1 MLFINPKF
9 ISIDQSSV
17 IVPKIIGLKFC
28 GKSLDEEGG
37 KGGGGE
43 LIKVWFDDWESVWAV
58 KPKPY
63 ITKFG
68 SVRQI
73 IPFPMNPFKHWHLLP
88 S

>member
-1 MLFINPKF
+1 MPWQIAFYINSKY

-28 GKSLDEEGG
+28 GTSFDEEGS
-37 KGGGGE
+37 KEGE
-43 LIKVWFDDWESVWAV
+43 EFVKVWFDDWESVWAV
-58 KPKPY
+58 RPKPY

-73 IPFPMNPFKHWHLLP
+73 IPFPMNPFKH
-88 S
+88 